1 MSIFGLRRVKPNER
15 IVTADVLTWADI
27 PNGSVS
33 ARARRNNWSPV
44 KIAESVHTETL
55 AAIKRVA
62 VRLNNT
68 KPENVKCER
77 CDEKLMDTQDVRIR
91 INGDGTL
98 SHLVC

>member
-33 ARARRNNWSPV
+33 ARARRNNWSHI
-44 KIAESVHTETL
+44 KIAEHVKIETL
-55 AAIKRVA
+55 LAIKRVA
-62 VRLNNT
+62 ARQNNM

-77 CDEKLMDTQDVRIR
+77 CDDKLMDTQDVRIR